1 MSQLRIACDIRAGME
16 QLPVDTPRV
25 ATALQAAP
33 VAGLL
38 DAVNRESDTPT
49 TGKAVLVT
57 RLGRLLAGGDVIA
70 LLTGDPAVAVAL
82 LTLRPNVWYDGPVAL
97 LDELDVAPERP
108 ELSDERSAR
117 RSGTGRAPVRS
128 VLVAD
133 AAALY
138 HLRDVDHSQHR
149 KAEREDEVKA
159 PPPRYRLGGPEPR
172 GHGRQVRYDFFP
184 LSLS

>member
-1 MSQLRIACDIRAGME
+1 MRIACDIRAGME

-25 ATALQAAP
+25 ATTLQAAP

-159 PPPRYRLGGPEPR
+159 PVTFLVALKQGLQATVR
-172 GHGRQVRYDFFP
+172 GMTDFP
-184 LSLS
+184 CHP